1 MKETYKV
8 AIIGSGSWGSALSD
22 MLASNG
28 VDTTL
33 YVRKK
38 ELFKEIISKR
48 ENTLY
53 LPNIKLSDNLK
64 VTNDIE
70 KTLKENEI
78 IVLSIPVKYL
88 RETLGKIKPFV
99 NNKHI
104 FISSSKGIENRTF
117 FRPSEIIK
125 DVIGVKRE
133 RFAVIS
139 GPNFAKEVA
148 KKLPTATVV
157 ASDNN
162 SLVHKLQ
169 NIFSCRYFRA
179 YGSNDVV
186 GVEIAGALKNVIAI
200 AAGLSDGLNFGNNA
214 KASLITRGLAEI
226 SRLGLF
232 CGAKIETFMGLA
244 GVGDLVLTC
253 TGNLSRNRHLGIE
266 LSKNKKADDIIRST
280 FMVAEGVNTAKSVFY
295 WFKKYNVD
303 MPISHQV
310 YKIIYENKN
319 PKQAAIELMER
330 PLKKEMY

>member
-1 MKETYKV
+1 MKETSKIAV
-8 AIIGSGSWGSALSD
+8 IGSGSWGSALSN

-38 ELFKEIISKR
+38 ELFEQITKNR

-53 LPNIKLSDNLK
+53 LPNIKLSNNLK
-64 VTNDIE
+64 IANSIE
-70 KTLKENEI
+70 ETLKENEI
-78 IVLSIPVKYL
+78 IILSVPVKYL
-88 RETLGKIKPFV
+88 RNVLNTLKPFV
-99 NNKHI
+99 NNNHI
-104 FISSSKGIENRTF
+104 FISSSKGIENGTF
-117 FRPSEIIK
+117 FRPSEIINN
-125 DVIGVKRE
+125 VIGIENK

-148 KKLPTATVV
+148 KKLPTATVI
-157 ASDNN
+157 ASNNN
-162 SLVHKLQ
+162 SLMRRLQ

-232 CGAKIETFMGLA
+232 CGAKKETFMGLA
-244 GVGDLVLTC
+244 GIGDLVLTC

-266 LSKNKKADDIIRST
+266 LSKNKKADDIINSMV
-280 FMVAEGVNTAKSVFY
+280 MVAEGVNTAKSVFH
-295 WFKKYNVD
+295 WSKKYNVD

-310 YKIIYENKN
+310 YNIIYENKD

-330 PLKKEMY
+330 PLKKET